1 VFRAV
6 NLAES
11 SAAACKLILITA
23 ETTDKERKTIDKE
36 TRIHSILKHM
46 YVLEPI
52 GAVTVEWKYKEM
64 YVPGTPDV
72 GVGDDVAHLYFNQLL
87 AGMAHNHFK
96 GICHRDLKPEILL
109 LDIAGNLKISDFGLS
124 AVFRLSN
131 GMTRA
136 LSEHC
141 KSLPY
146 VAPEV
151 RFSGSCDPFACSSLA
166 IILLPLTLSQL
177 ALDEPY
183 AAEPIDLWDTPWD
196 EPSKQSPEFQRYIK
210 GDIFDEDPWVR
221 FDEDALSLIC
231 SLLTIDHRK
240 RMTLPEVMQ
249 HPWCISPAVLADKL
263 AESLRA
269 TGDVDYVLPAEPM
282 DVDQAARVNAT
293 NMDMD
298 MDTGPVIRPPPFAS
312 AAGHDSQF
320 TQSLLLFSQTQSGT
334 RYTPHLT
341 RFYASLLPGQLMAL
355 VKETLGSFNGSNAI
369 TPGGIHKLQVGG
381 EDARKIQNGEVQGTF
396 WVLSRDKGN
405 PLPWRQFFKALVKS
419 DAIYPFVLRR

>member
-1 VFRAV
+1 RQGPTGGGGFSTVFRAV

-64 YVPGTPDV
+64 YIAPDV

-151 RFSGSCDPFACSSLA
+151 RSMGYWGCIVHLLA
-166 IILLPLTLSQL
+166 GN
-177 ALDEPY
+177 
-183 AAEPIDLWDTPWD
+183 TPWD

-298 MDTGPVIRPPPFAS
+298 MDTGPAIRPPPFAS

-405 PLPWRQFFKALVKS
+405 PLSWRQFFKALVKS
-419 DAIYPFVLRR
+419 DAIYPFVLRRTVYCKKYIERPSVW